1 MKILEIKKRNYRKIP
16 RYIRKKSEKNVS
28 ASVPKDQNPDLTCP
42 YSLYSPTLTWQ
53 ARPGRGWF
61 TNHHHHH
68 QETTSDPGQSN
79 SSSSYLI
86 SLHLLHARKKKKKVR
101 APNEDGHWESLT
113 LPIWSSFYFIFP
125 PWTMTGGQTSLSL
138 PMNSKVQLI
147 PLD

>member
-53 ARPGRGWF
+53 TWPGRGWF

-86 SLHLLHARKKKKKVR
+86 SLHLLHARKKKKKGPR
-101 APNEDGHWESLT
+101 SKWGRSLGV
-113 LPIWSSFYFIFP
+113 IDSSDLEQLLFSFP